1 MGVFPLKQEEKANQL
16 KDDDEQVEA
25 LKRTL
30 KKNLMM
36 KLKNVKQKIVLQ
48 IQQTLTGVRL
58 EGI

>member
-30 KKNLMM
+30 KKKLMM
-36 KLKNVKQKIVLQ
+36 KLKKVKQKIVLQ
-48 IQQTLTGVRL
+48 IQQH
-58 EGI
+58 